1 MGNAKVKPKDT
12 LLLPYQK
19 RWVEDTSRLKLA
31 VKSRQIGWTWATA
44 YGLIRRKALKTAQ
57 LDAWISSRDEI
68 QARLFLEDC
77 KSFAGILDAGA
88 QDFGERVIDSKG
100 SSAYVLQMGNGL
112 RINSMSSNPD
122 AQAGKRGDRV
132 LDEFALHPDPRKLY
146 SIAYPGITWGGNF
159 EIFSTPRGSDSF
171 FQKLIEEIKGGNP
184 KKFSFHKITLEDALN
199 QGFLAK
205 LQKKLPAG
213 DERQA
218 MDEAAYF
225 DFIKS
230 GCADEETFNQEYMCI
245 PSNDATA
252 FISYEMLDGNRVHG
266 SVERE
271 TGTVDGKPSA
281 ITTWR
286 NTAVTRSLSASLLS
300 LYLGV
305 DYARHEDLTVMW
317 LAADIAGV
325 LVPIELKLMKNVT
338 FKRQREALDEY
349 MTLKNLCRCC
359 FDMTGIGEETAEA
372 MRAKYGY
379 RFEPVRFTMESKE
392 SMAYPIRHDLED
404 KTFKIPDMQLVDAD
418 FRKIRKEDSA
428 GGHVRFVAERD
439 TKGHADIFW
448 AAALC
453 REAKGHKS
461 GRMLPPRPANSRS
474 ASVRRRRAL
483 ERRNRKDYI

>member
-1 MGNAKVKPKDT
+1 MGNAKVKPKNT

-88 QDFGERVIDSKG
+88 QDFGERVIDAKG

-171 FQKLIEEIKGGNP
+171 FQKLIDEIKGGNP

-230 GCADEETFNQEYMCI
+230 GCADEETFNQEYMCV
-245 PSNDATA
+245 PSDDATA

-266 SVERE
+266 SVDRE

-286 NTAVTRSLSASLLS
+286 NTAVPRSLSASLLS

-325 LVPIELKLMKNVT
+325 LVPVELKLMKNVT
-338 FKRQREALDEY
+338 FKRQREAIDRY
-349 MTLKNLCRCC
+349 MAMKSLRRCC

-372 MRAKYGY
+372 MRSKYGY
-379 RFEPVRFTMESKE
+379 RFEPIRFTAESKE
-392 SMAYPIRHDLED
+392 SMAYPVRHDLED
-404 KTFKIPDMQLVDAD
+404 KTMKVPDLPLVDAD

>member
-1 MGNAKVKPKDT
+1 MGNAKIQPKKS

-19 RWVEDTSRLKLA
+19 RWVEDSSRLKLA

-44 YGLIRRKALKTAQ
+44 YGLIRRKSLKTAH

-77 KSFAGILDAGA
+77 KAFAGILDAGA

-146 SIAYPGITWGGNF
+146 AIAYPGITWGGKL

-171 FQKLIEEIKGGNP
+171 FQKLIDEIKAGNP
-184 KKFSFHKITLEDALN
+184 KKFSFHQVTLEDALN
-199 QGFLAK
+199 DGFLAK
-205 LQKKLPAG
+205 LQAKLPEG

-245 PSNDATA
+245 PSNDSTA
-252 FISYEMLDGNRVHG
+252 FISYEMLDGNHVHG
-266 SVERE
+266 TVERE
-271 TGTVDGKPSA
+271 TGTVDGKPSV
-281 ITTWR
+281 IETWT
-286 NTAVTRSLSASLLS
+286 NASMPHAKGMP

-317 LAADIAGV
+317 LAADVAGI
-325 LVPIELKLMKNVT
+325 LVPVVVKTLKNVT
-338 FKRQREALDEY
+338 FKRQRETLDGFMENRK
-349 MTLKNLCRCC
+349 LVRCC

-372 MRAKYGY
+372 MRHKYGY
-379 RFEPVRFTMESKE
+379 RFEPVRFTAASKE
-392 SMAYPIRHDLED
+392 SMAYPVRHGLED
-404 KTFKIPDMQLVDAD
+404 KTFKVPDLPAVDAD
-418 FRKIRKEDSA
+418 FRKIRKEDTAS
-428 GGHVRFVAERD
+428 GNVRFTGERD
-439 TKGHADIFW
+439 SNGHADRFW

-453 REAKGHKS
+453 REAKGN
-461 GRMLPPRPANSRS
+461 GTAWTFDPVVVAPDGGTS
-474 ASVRRRRAL
+474 AAIGTYD
-483 ERRNRKDYI
+483 NFTTRKLD

>member
-1 MGNAKVKPKDT
+1 MGNAKIKPKDA
-12 LLLPYQK
+12 LLLAYQK

-68 QARLFLEDC
+68 QARLFLDDC

-171 FQKLIEEIKGGNP
+171 FQKLIDEIKGGNP

-252 FISYEMLDGNRVHG
+252 FISYEMLDGNRVRG

-271 TGTVDGKPSA
+271 TGTVDGKPSL
-281 ITTWR
+281 IVTWI
-286 NTAVTRSLSASLLS
+286 NVAPGIEVSSVP

-317 LAADIAGV
+317 LAADIAGI
-325 LVPIELKLMKNVT
+325 LVPVELKLMKNVT
-338 FKRQREALDEY
+338 FKRQREAIDGY
-349 MTLKNLCRCC
+349 MTLKNLRRCC

-379 RFEPVRFTMESKE
+379 RFEPIRFTAESKE
-392 SMAYPIRHDLED
+392 SMAYPVRHSLED
-404 KTFKIPDMQLVDAD
+404 KTMKVPDMPIVDAD

-439 TKGHADIFW
+439 SKGHADIFW

-453 REAKGHKS
+453 REAKGQKS
-461 GRMLPPRPANSRS
+461 GRMMPPRPAQGRAAS
-474 ASVRRRRAL
+474 ARRRLAE

>member
-1 MGNAKVKPKDT
+1 MGNAKVKPKNA

-19 RWVEDTSRLKLA
+19 RWVEDSSRLKLA

-77 KSFAGILDAGA
+77 KAFAGILDAGA

-146 SIAYPGITWGGNF
+146 AIAYPGITWGGKL

-171 FQKLIEEIKGGNP
+171 FQKLIDEIKAGNP
-184 KKFSFHKITLEDALN
+184 KKFSFHQVTLEDALN
-199 QGFLAK
+199 DGFLAK
-205 LQKKLPAG
+205 LQAKLPEG

-245 PSNDATA
+245 PSNDSTA
-252 FISYEMLDGNRVHG
+252 FISYEMLDGNHVHG
-266 SVERE
+266 TVERE
-271 TGTVDGKPSA
+271 TGTVDGKPSV
-281 ITTWR
+281 IETWT
-286 NTAVTRSLSASLLS
+286 NASMPHAKGMP

-317 LAADIAGV
+317 LAADVAGI
-325 LVPIELKLMKNVT
+325 LVPVVVKTLKNVT
-338 FKRQREALDEY
+338 FKRQRETLDGFMENRK
-349 MTLKNLCRCC
+349 LVRCC

-372 MRAKYGY
+372 MRHKYGY
-379 RFEPVRFTMESKE
+379 RFEPVRFTAASKE
-392 SMAYPIRHDLED
+392 SMAYPVRHGLED
-404 KTFKIPDMQLVDAD
+404 RTFKVPALAEVDAD

-428 GGHVRFVAERD
+428 GGHVRFTGERD
-439 TKGHADIFW
+439 SNGHADRFW

-453 REAKGHKS
+453 REAKGKKS
-461 GRMLPPRPANSRS
+461 TPAGASTADMEDRHDIFGHNGRRS
-474 ASVRRRRAL
+474 LFR
-483 ERRNRKDYI
+483 

>member
-1 MGNAKVKPKDT
+1 MGNAKIKPKDT
-12 LLLPYQK
+12 LLLAYQK
-19 RWVEDTSRLKLA
+19 RWVEDSSRLKLA

-44 YGLIRRKALKTAQ
+44 YGLIRRKSLKSAQ

-77 KSFAGILDAGA
+77 KAFAGILDVGA
-88 QDFGERVIDSKG
+88 QDFGERVIDAKG

-146 SIAYPGITWGGNF
+146 SIAYPGITWGGKF

-171 FQKLIEEIKGGNP
+171 FQKLIDEIQGGNP

-199 QGFLAK
+199 QGFLFK

-245 PSNDATA
+245 PANDATA
-252 FISYEMLDGNRVHG
+252 FISYEMLDGNHVQG
-266 SVERE
+266 VLERE
-271 TGTVDGKPSA
+271 NGMVDGKASV
-281 ITTWR
+281 ITRWR
-286 NTAVTRSLSASLLS
+286 NSSAAHIEALRLF
-300 LYLGV
+300 LGV

-317 LAADIAGV
+317 LAADIAGI
-325 LVPIELKLMKNVT
+325 LTPIELLLMKNVP
-338 FKRQREALDEY
+338 FKRQRQELETY
-349 MTLKNLCRCC
+349 MQLKNLVRCC

-372 MRAKYGY
+372 MRHKYGY
-379 RFEPVRFTMESKE
+379 RFEPVRFTVQSKE
-392 SMAYPIRHDLED
+392 SMAYPVRHGLED
-404 KTFKIPDMQLVDAD
+404 KTFKVPALAEVDRD
-418 FRKIRKEDSA
+418 FRKIRKENSA
-428 GGHVRFVAERD
+428 GGNVRFVAERD
-439 TKGHADIFW
+439 GSGHADIFW
-448 AAALC
+448 AAALS
-453 REAKGHKS
+453 REAKGQKRES
-461 GRMLPPRPANSRS
+461 CCERPDSDDFEATYRRGRR
-474 ASVRRRRAL
+474 
-483 ERRNRKDYI
+483 

>member
-1 MGNAKVKPKDT
+1 MGNAKVKPSNS

-88 QDFGERVIDSKG
+88 QDFGERVIDAKG

-205 LQKKLPAG
+205 LQKKLPLG

-252 FISYEMLDGNRVHG
+252 FISYEMLDGNRVRG
-266 SVERE
+266 SIERE

-281 ITTWR
+281 IVTWI
-286 NTAVTRSLSASLLS
+286 NVAPGIEVSSVP

-325 LVPIELKLMKNVT
+325 LVPVELKTMKNVP
-338 FKRQREALDEY
+338 FKRQREAIDRY
-349 MTLKNLCRCC
+349 MAMKSLRRCC

-372 MRAKYGY
+372 MRSKYGY
-379 RFEPVRFTMESKE
+379 RFEPVRFTAESKE
-392 SMAYPIRHDLED
+392 SMAYPVRHGLED
-404 KTFKIPDMQLVDAD
+404 KTMKVPDLAIVDAD

-461 GRMLPPRPANSRS
+461 GRMMPPRPANSRS

>member
-1 MGNAKVKPKDT
+1 MGNAKVKPSNS

-88 QDFGERVIDSKG
+88 QDFGERVIDAKG

-171 FQKLIEEIKGGNP
+171 FQKLIDEIKGGNP

-252 FISYEMLDGNRVHG
+252 FISYEMLDGNRVYG
-266 SVERE
+266 NIERE

-281 ITTWR
+281 IVTWI
-286 NTAVTRSLSASLLS
+286 NVAPGIEVSSVP

-317 LAADIAGV
+317 LAADIAGI
-325 LVPIELKLMKNVT
+325 LVPVELKTMKNVP
-338 FKRQREALDEY
+338 FKRQREAIDRY
-349 MTLKNLCRCC
+349 MAMKSLRRCC

-372 MRAKYGY
+372 MRSKYGY
-379 RFEPVRFTMESKE
+379 RFEPIRFTAESKE
-392 SMAYPIRHDLED
+392 SMAYPVRHDLED
-404 KTFKIPDMQLVDAD
+404 KTMKVPDLPLVDAD

>member
-1 MGNAKVKPKDT
+1 MGNAKVKPSNS

-88 QDFGERVIDSKG
+88 QDFGERVIDAKG

-171 FQKLIEEIKGGNP
+171 FQKLIDEIKGGNP

-205 LQKKLPAG
+205 LQKKLPLG

-252 FISYEMLDGNRVHG
+252 FISYEMLDGNRVRG
-266 SVERE
+266 SIERE

-286 NTAVTRSLSASLLS
+286 NAAVPRSPFPGPHS

-317 LAADIAGV
+317 LAADIAGILIPV
-325 LVPIELKLMKNVT
+325 ELKTMKNVP
-338 FKRQREALDEY
+338 FKRQREALDGY
-349 MTLKNLCRCC
+349 MTRKNLRRCC

-372 MRAKYGY
+372 MRSKYGY
-379 RFEPVRFTMESKE
+379 RFEPVRFTAESKE
-392 SMAYPIRHDLED
+392 SMAYPVRHGLED
-404 KTFKIPDMQLVDAD
+404 KTMKVPDLAIVDAD

-461 GRMLPPRPANSRS
+461 GRMMPPRPANSRS

>member
-1 MGNAKVKPKDT
+1 MGNAKVKPKDS
-12 LLLPYQK
+12 LLLAYQK

-44 YGLIRRKALKTAQ
+44 YGLIRRKSLKKAQ

-77 KSFAGILDAGA
+77 KAFAGILDAGA
-88 QDFGERVIDSKG
+88 QDFGERVIDAKG

-171 FQKLIEEIKGGNP
+171 FQKLIDEIKGGNP

-252 FISYEMLDGNRVHG
+252 FISYEMLDGNRVRG
-266 SVERE
+266 ALDRE
-271 TGTVDGKPSA
+271 TGMVDGKASEIA
-281 ITTWR
+281 VWR
-286 NTAVTRSLSASLLS
+286 NLAPDTHGAP

-305 DYARHEDLTVMW
+305 DYARHADLTVMW
-317 LAADIAGV
+317 LAADVAGI
-325 LVPIELKLMKNVT
+325 LVPVEMQTMKNVA
-338 FKRQREALDEY
+338 FKRQREAIDRY
-349 MTLKNLCRCC
+349 MQMKLLRRCC

-372 MRAKYGY
+372 MRHKYGY
-379 RFEPVRFTMESKE
+379 RFEPVRFTAESKE
-392 SMAYPIRHDLED
+392 SMAYPVRHGLED
-404 KTFKIPDMQLVDAD
+404 KTMKVPDLAIVDAD

-428 GGHVRFVAERD
+428 GGHARFVAERD

-461 GRMLPPRPANSRS
+461 DRMMPPRAANSRS

>member
-1 MGNAKVKPKDT
+1 MGNAKVKPSNS

-88 QDFGERVIDSKG
+88 QDFGERVIDAKG

-281 ITTWR
+281 IVTWI
-286 NTAVTRSLSASLLS
+286 NVAPGIEVSSVP

-317 LAADIAGV
+317 LAADIAGILIPV
-325 LVPIELKLMKNVT
+325 ELKTMKNVP
-338 FKRQREALDEY
+338 FKRQREVLDEY
-349 MTLKNLCRCC
+349 MTRKNLRRCC

-372 MRAKYGY
+372 MRHKYGY
-379 RFEPVRFTMESKE
+379 RFEPVRFTAESKE
-392 SMAYPIRHDLED
+392 SMAYPVRHGLED
-404 KTFKIPDMQLVDAD
+404 KTMKVPDLAIVDAD

>member
-1 MGNAKVKPKDT
+1 MGNAKVKPSNS

-88 QDFGERVIDSKG
+88 QDFGERVIDAKG

-171 FQKLIEEIKGGNP
+171 FQKLIDEIKGGNP

-252 FISYEMLDGNRVHG
+252 FISYEMLDGNRVYG
-266 SVERE
+266 NIERE

-281 ITTWR
+281 IVTWI
-286 NTAVTRSLSASLLS
+286 NVAPGIEVSSVP

-317 LAADIAGV
+317 LAADIAGILIPV
-325 LVPIELKLMKNVT
+325 ELKTMKNVP
-338 FKRQREALDEY
+338 FKRQREAIDRY
-349 MTLKNLCRCC
+349 MAMKSLRRCC

-372 MRAKYGY
+372 MRSKYGY
-379 RFEPVRFTMESKE
+379 RFEPIRFTAESKE
-392 SMAYPIRHDLED
+392 SMAYPVRHDLED
-404 KTFKIPDMQLVDAD
+404 KTMKVPDLPLVDAD

-461 GRMLPPRPANSRS
+461 GRMMPPRPANSRS

>member
-1 MGNAKVKPKDT
+1 MGNAKVKPSNS

-88 QDFGERVIDSKG
+88 QDFGERVIDAKG

-171 FQKLIEEIKGGNP
+171 FQKLIDEIKGGNP

-252 FISYEMLDGNRVHG
+252 FISYEMLDGNRVYG
-266 SVERE
+266 NIERE

-281 ITTWR
+281 IVTWI
-286 NTAVTRSLSASLLS
+286 NVAPGIEVSSVP

-317 LAADIAGV
+317 LAADIAGI
-325 LVPIELKLMKNVT
+325 LVPVELKTMKNVP
-338 FKRQREALDEY
+338 FKRQREAIDRY
-349 MTLKNLCRCC
+349 MAMKSLRRCC

-372 MRAKYGY
+372 MRSKYGY
-379 RFEPVRFTMESKE
+379 RFEPIRFTAESKE
-392 SMAYPIRHDLED
+392 SMAYPVRHDLED
-404 KTFKIPDMQLVDAD
+404 KTMKVPDLPLVDAD

-483 ERRNRKDYI
+483 ERRNRKDYN

>member
-1 MGNAKVKPKDT
+1 MGNAKVKPKNT

-44 YGLIRRKALKTAQ
+44 YGLIRRKALRTAQ

-88 QDFGERVIDSKG
+88 QDFGERVIDAKG

-171 FQKLIEEIKGGNP
+171 FQKLIDEIKGGNP

-213 DERQA
+213 DERQE

-225 DFIKS
+225 DFIKA

-271 TGTVDGKPSA
+271 TGTVDGKPSS

-305 DYARHEDLTVMW
+305 DYARHKDFTVMW
-317 LAADIAGV
+317 LAADIAGI
-325 LVPIELKLMKNVT
+325 LVPIELKLMQNVP
-338 FKRQREALDEY
+338 FKRQREAIDGY
-349 MTLKNLCRCC
+349 MTLKNLRRCC

-372 MRAKYGY
+372 MRDKYGY
-379 RFEPVRFTMESKE
+379 RFEPVRFSAESKE

-404 KTFKIPDMQLVDAD
+404 KTFKVPDMQLVDAD

>member
-1 MGNAKVKPKDT
+1 MGNAKVKPKDA

-19 RWVEDTSRLKLA
+19 RWVEDSSRLKLA

-77 KSFAGILDAGA
+77 KAFAGILDAGA
-88 QDFGERVIDSKG
+88 QDFGERVIDAKG

-146 SIAYPGITWGGNF
+146 AIAYPGITWGGKL

-171 FQKLIEEIKGGNP
+171 FQKLIDEIKAGNP
-184 KKFSFHKITLEDALN
+184 KKFSFHQVTLEDALN
-199 QGFLAK
+199 DGFLAK
-205 LQKKLPAG
+205 LQAKLPEG

-245 PSNDATA
+245 PSNDSTA
-252 FISYEMLDGNRVHG
+252 FITYEMLDGNHVHG
-266 SVERE
+266 TLTVER
-271 TGTVDGKPSA
+271 GTVDGKPSE
-281 ITTWR
+281 IQTWI
-286 NTAVTRSLSASLLS
+286 NVAPGIDVSAFP

-305 DYARHEDLTVMW
+305 DYARHADLTVMW
-317 LAADIAGV
+317 LAADVAGV
-325 LVPIELKLMKNVT
+325 LVAIELKTLKNVP
-338 FKRQREALDEY
+338 FRRQREELDGY
-349 MTLKNLCRCC
+349 MGRKNLRRCC

-372 MRAKYGY
+372 MRAKWGY
-379 RFEPVRFTMESKE
+379 RFEPVRFTQQVKE
-392 SMAYPIRHDLED
+392 SMAYPVRHGLED
-404 KTFKIPDMQLVDAD
+404 KTMKVPALASVDSD
-418 FRKIRKEDSA
+418 FRKIRKEETSS
-428 GGHVRFVAERD
+428 GNVRFTGERD
-439 TKGHADIFW
+439 ANGHADRFW

-453 REAKGHKS
+453 REAKGNGTAWTFDPVVVAPDAGAS
-461 GRMLPPRPANSRS
+461 GAIGIYDNFTSRK
-474 ASVRRRRAL
+474 L
-483 ERRNRKDYI
+483 D

>member
-1 MGNAKVKPKDT
+1 MGNAKVKPSNS

-88 QDFGERVIDSKG
+88 QDFGERVIDAKG

-171 FQKLIEEIKGGNP
+171 FQKLIDEIKGGNP

-252 FISYEMLDGNRVHG
+252 FISYEMLDGNRVRG
-266 SVERE
+266 AIERE

-281 ITTWR
+281 IVTWI
-286 NTAVTRSLSASLLS
+286 NVAPGIEVSSVP

-317 LAADIAGV
+317 LAADIAGI
-325 LVPIELKLMKNVT
+325 LVPVELKTMKNVP
-338 FKRQREALDEY
+338 FKRQREAIDRY
-349 MTLKNLCRCC
+349 MAMKSLRRCC

-372 MRAKYGY
+372 MRSKYGY
-379 RFEPVRFTMESKE
+379 RFEPIRFTAESKE
-392 SMAYPIRHDLED
+392 SMAYPVRHDLED
-404 KTFKIPDMQLVDAD
+404 KTMKVPDMPLVDAD

-461 GRMLPPRPANSRS
+461 GRMMPPRPANSRS

>member
-1 MGNAKVKPKDT
+1 MGNAKVKPSNS

-88 QDFGERVIDSKG
+88 QDFGERVIDAKG

-171 FQKLIEEIKGGNP
+171 FQKLIDEIKGGNP

-205 LQKKLPAG
+205 LQKKLPVG

-266 SVERE
+266 SIERE

-281 ITTWR
+281 IVTWI
-286 NTAVTRSLSASLLS
+286 NVAPGIEVSSVP

-317 LAADIAGV
+317 LAADIAGILIPV
-325 LVPIELKLMKNVT
+325 ELKTMKNVP
-338 FKRQREALDEY
+338 FKRQREAIDRY
-349 MTLKNLCRCC
+349 MAMKSLRRCC

-372 MRAKYGY
+372 
-379 RFEPVRFTMESKE
+379 
-392 SMAYPIRHDLED
+392 
-404 KTFKIPDMQLVDAD
+404 
-418 FRKIRKEDSA
+418 
-428 GGHVRFVAERD
+428 
-439 TKGHADIFW
+439 
-448 AAALC
+448 
-453 REAKGHKS
+453 
-461 GRMLPPRPANSRS
+461 
-474 ASVRRRRAL
+474 
-483 ERRNRKDYI
+483 

>member
-1 MGNAKVKPKDT
+1 MGNAKIQPKDA

-19 RWVEDTSRLKLA
+19 RWVEDASRLKLA

-44 YGLIRRKALKTAQ
+44 YGLVRRKALKNAQ

-77 KSFAGILDAGA
+77 KGFAGILDAGA
-88 QDFGERVIDSKG
+88 QDFGERAVDGRG

-132 LDEFALHPDPRKLY
+132 LDEFALHPDPRRLY
-146 SIAYPGITWGGNF
+146 AIAYPGITWGGSF

-171 FQKLIEEIKGGNP
+171 FQRLIDEIAGGNP
-184 KKFSFHKITLEDALN
+184 KRFSFHRVTLEDALN

-205 LQKKLPAG
+205 LQRKLPAG

-230 GCADEETFNQEYMCI
+230 GCADEETFMQEYMCV

-252 FISYEMLDGNRVHG
+252 FISYEMLDGNHVPG
-266 SVERE
+266 TSERE
-271 TGTVDGKPSA
+271 TGTVDGRPSETA
-281 ITTWR
+281 TWR
-286 NTAVTRSLSASLLS
+286 SAAPAGDAP

-305 DYARHEDLTVMW
+305 DYARHADLTVMW
-317 LAADIAGV
+317 LAADVAGV
-325 LVPIELKLMKNVT
+325 LAPVEVRTMRNVP
-338 FKRQREALDEY
+338 FRRQREALDGY
-349 MTLKNLCRCC
+349 MGLRGLRRCC

-372 MRAKYGY
+372 MRAKYGH
-379 RFEPVRFTMESKE
+379 RFEPIRFTPAAKE
-392 SMAYPIRHDLED
+392 SMAYPVRHGLED
-404 KTFKIPDMQLVDAD
+404 RTFKVPALAEVDAD
-418 FRKIRKEDSA
+418 FRKVRKEDSA
-428 GGHVRFVAERD
+428 GGHARFTGERD
-439 TKGHADIFW
+439 ADGHADRFW

-453 REAKGHKS
+453 REAKGRAGGS
-461 GRMLPPRPANSRS
+461 MMPPKALSTRAAN
-474 ASVRRRRAL
+474 ARRRAARA
-483 ERRNRKDYI
+483 RRGRKDVR

>member
-1 MGNAKVKPKDT
+1 MGNAKVKPKDA

-19 RWVEDTSRLKLA
+19 RWVEDSSRLKLA

-77 KSFAGILDAGA
+77 KAFAGILDAGA
-88 QDFGERVIDSKG
+88 QDFGERVIDGKG

-146 SIAYPGITWGGNF
+146 AIAYPGITWGGKL

-171 FQKLIEEIKGGNP
+171 FQKLIDEIKAGNP
-184 KKFSFHKITLEDALN
+184 KKFSFHQVTLEDALN
-199 QGFLAK
+199 DGFLAK
-205 LQKKLPAG
+205 LQAKLPEG

-245 PSNDATA
+245 PSNDSTA
-252 FISYEMLDGNRVHG
+252 FISYEMLDGNHVHG
-266 SVERE
+266 TLTVER
-271 TGTVDGKPSA
+271 GTVDGKPSE
-281 ITTWR
+281 IRRWR
-286 NTAVTRSLSASLLS
+286 IKVSVGNAP

-305 DYARHEDLTVMW
+305 DPARRKDLAVFW
-317 LAADIAGV
+317 LAADVAGV
-325 LVPIELKLMKNVT
+325 LVPVEVVTMKNVT
-338 FKRQREALDEY
+338 FSRQDRELDRF
-349 MTLKNLCRCC
+349 MAMRNLWRCC
-359 FDMTGIGEETAEA
+359 YDLTGLGEKTAEE
-372 MRAKYGY
+372 MRHKWGY
-379 RFEPVRFTMESKE
+379 RFEPVRFSAASKGA
-392 SMAYPIRHDLED
+392 MAYPVRQGLED
-404 KTFKIPDMQLVDAD
+404 KTFKVPNLAEVDAD
-418 FRKIRKEDSA
+418 FRKIRKEDTAS
-428 GGHVRFVAERD
+428 GNVRFTGERD
-439 TKGHADIFW
+439 ANGHADRFW

-453 REAKGHKS
+453 REAKGNGTSWTFDPVVVAPDCGAS
-461 GRMLPPRPANSRS
+461 GAIGTYDNFTSRK
-474 ASVRRRRAL
+474 L
-483 ERRNRKDYI
+483 D

>member
-1 MGNAKVKPKDT
+1 MGNAKVKPKDS

-88 QDFGERVIDSKG
+88 QDFGERVIDAKG

-132 LDEFALHPDPRKLY
+132 LDEFALHPDPRELY

-171 FQKLIEEIKGGNP
+171 FQKLIDEIKGGNP
-184 KKFSFHKITLEDALN
+184 KKFSFHQITLEDALN

-266 SVERE
+266 TFDRE
-271 TGTVDGKPSA
+271 TGMVDGKASEIA
-281 ITTWR
+281 VWR
-286 NTAVTRSLSASLLS
+286 NLAPDTHGAP

-305 DYARHEDLTVMW
+305 DYARHTDLTVMW
-317 LAADIAGV
+317 LAADIAGI
-325 LVPIELKLMKNVT
+325 LVPVEMQTMKNVA
-338 FKRQREALDEY
+338 FKRQREAIDRY
-349 MTLKNLCRCC
+349 MQMKNLRRCC

-372 MRAKYGY
+372 MRHKYGY
-379 RFEPVRFTMESKE
+379 RFEPVRFTAESKE
-392 SMAYPIRHDLED
+392 SMAYPVRHSLED
-404 KTFKIPDMQLVDAD
+404 KTMKVPVLAIVDAD

-428 GGHVRFVAERD
+428 GGHARFVAERD

-461 GRMLPPRPANSRS
+461 GRMMPPRPANSRS

>member
-1 MGNAKVKPKDT
+1 MGNAKVKPKNA

-19 RWVEDTSRLKLA
+19 RWVEDSSRLKLA

-77 KSFAGILDAGA
+77 KSFAGVLDAGA
-88 QDFGERVIDSKG
+88 QDFGERVIDGKG

-146 SIAYPGITWGGNF
+146 AIAYPGITWGGSF
-159 EIFSTPRGSDSF
+159 EVFSTPRGSDSF
-171 FQKLIEEIKGGNP
+171 FQKLIDEIRGGNP
-184 KKFSFHKITLEDALN
+184 KKFSFHQITLEDALN

-205 LQKKLPAG
+205 LQKKLPEG

-225 DFIKS
+225 DYIKA

-252 FISYEMLDGNRVHG
+252 FITYEMLDGNRVPG
-266 SVERE
+266 RVETER
-271 TGTVDGKPSA
+271 GTVDGRPSGIVRWINVA
-281 ITTWR
+281 P
-286 NTAVTRSLSASLLS
+286 AGDAP

-305 DYARHEDLTVMW
+305 DYARHQDLTVMW
-317 LAADIAGV
+317 LAAEIAGI
-325 LVPIELKLMKNVT
+325 LVPVELLTMRNVP
-338 FKRQREALDEY
+338 FKRQRAALDGY
-349 MTLKNLCRCC
+349 MERRNLVRCC

-372 MRAKYGY
+372 MRHKYGY
-379 RFEPVRFTMESKE
+379 RFEPIRFTAASKE
-392 SMAYPIRHDLED
+392 SMAYPVRHGLED
-404 KTFKIPDMQLVDAD
+404 RTFKVPALAEVDAD

-428 GGHVRFVAERD
+428 GGHVRFTGERD
-439 TKGHADIFW
+439 SNGHADRFW

-453 REAKGHKS
+453 REAKGKKS
-461 GRMLPPRPANSRS
+461 TPAGASTADMEDRHDIFGHNGRRS
-474 ASVRRRRAL
+474 LFR
-483 ERRNRKDYI
+483 

>member
-1 MGNAKVKPKDT
+1 MGNAKVKPSNS

-88 QDFGERVIDSKG
+88 QDFGERVIDAKG

-171 FQKLIEEIKGGNP
+171 FQKLIDEIKGGNP

-230 GCADEETFNQEYMCI
+230 GCADEETFNQEYMCV

-252 FISYEMLDGNRVHG
+252 FISYEMLDGNRVYG
-266 SVERE
+266 SIERE

-281 ITTWR
+281 IVTWI
-286 NTAVTRSLSASLLS
+286 NVAPGIEVSSVP

-317 LAADIAGV
+317 LAADIAGI
-325 LVPIELKLMKNVT
+325 LVPVELKTMKNVP
-338 FKRQREALDEY
+338 FKRQREAIDRY
-349 MTLKNLCRCC
+349 MAMKSLRRCC

-372 MRAKYGY
+372 MRSKYGY
-379 RFEPVRFTMESKE
+379 RFEPIRFTAESKE
-392 SMAYPIRHDLED
+392 SMAYPVRHDLED
-404 KTFKIPDMQLVDAD
+404 KTMKVPDMPLVDAD

-474 ASVRRRRAL
+474 AAVRRRRAL

>member
-19 RWVEDTSRLKLA
+19 RWVEDSSRLKLA

-44 YGLIRRKALKTAQ
+44 YGLIRRKSLRTAQ

-77 KSFAGILDAGA
+77 KNFAGILDAGA
-88 QDFGERVIDSKG
+88 QDFGERVIDGKG

-146 SIAYPGITWGGNF
+146 AIAYPGITWGGNF

-171 FQKLIEEIKGGNP
+171 FQKLINEIQNGNP
-184 KKFSFHKITLEDALN
+184 KGFSFHKITLEDALN
-199 QGFLAK
+199 QGFLFK
-205 LQKKLPAG
+205 LQKKLPEN

-218 MDEAAYF
+218 MDEDAYF
-225 DFIKS
+225 DFIKA

-245 PSNDATA
+245 PANDATA
-252 FISYEMLDGNRVHG
+252 FITYELLDGNRVRG
-266 SVERE
+266 TITRE
-271 TGTVDGKPSA
+271 TGTAKGKP
-281 ITTWR
+281 TEVFTWR
-286 NTAVTRSLSASLLS
+286 TAHEVPADAT

-305 DYARHEDLTVMW
+305 DYARHVDMTVMW

-325 LVPIELKLMKNVT
+325 LMPVEMKRLKNME
-338 FKRQREALDEY
+338 FRHQRAALEEY
-349 MTLKNLCRCC
+349 MNLPNLRRCC
-359 FDMTGIGEETAEA
+359 FDKTGIGEETAEA
-372 MRAKYGY
+372 MRKKYGY
-379 RFEPVRFTMESKE
+379 RFEDIHFTVATKE
-392 SMAYPIRHDLED
+392 SMAYPLRHGLED
-404 KTFKIPDMQLVDAD
+404 KTFKVPALAEVDAD
-418 FRKIRKEDSA
+418 FRKIRKEDAA

-439 TKGHADIFW
+439 SQGHADHFW

-453 REAKGHKS
+453 RNAKGNTK
-461 GRMLPPRPANSRS
+461 GCDIQGPRILGGGVARDYENRS
-474 ASVRRRRAL
+474 IL
-483 ERRNRKDYI
+483 

>member
-1 MGNAKVKPKDT
+1 MGNAKVKPKNA

-19 RWVEDTSRLKLA
+19 RWVEDSSRLKLA

-44 YGLIRRKALKTAQ
+44 YGLVRRKSLKTAA

-77 KSFAGILDAGA
+77 KSFAGVLDAGA
-88 QDFGERVIDSKG
+88 QDFGERVIDGKG

-146 SIAYPGITWGGNF
+146 AIAYPGITWGGSF
-159 EIFSTPRGSDSF
+159 EVFSTPRGSDSF
-171 FQKLIEEIKGGNP
+171 FQKLIDEIRGGNP
-184 KKFSFHKITLEDALN
+184 KRFSFHQVTLEDALN

-205 LQKKLPAG
+205 LQKKLPEG

-218 MDEAAYF
+218 MDEAQYF
-225 DFIKS
+225 DYIKA

-252 FISYEMLDGNRVHG
+252 FITYEMLDGNRVPG
-266 SVERE
+266 TVETER
-271 TGTVDGKPSA
+271 GTVDGRPSEIVRWTNVA
-281 ITTWR
+281 PGVDVSE
-286 NTAVTRSLSASLLS
+286 AP

-305 DYARHEDLTVMW
+305 DYARHQDLTVMW
-317 LAADIAGV
+317 LAAEIAGI
-325 LVPIELKLMKNVT
+325 LVPVELLTMKNVP
-338 FKRQREALDEY
+338 FKRQRAALDGY
-349 MTLKNLCRCC
+349 MERRNLVRCC

-372 MRAKYGY
+372 MRHKYGY
-379 RFEPVRFTMESKE
+379 RFEPVRFTPAVKE
-392 SMAYPIRHDLED
+392 SLAYPVRHGLED
-404 KTFKIPDMQLVDAD
+404 KTLKVPDLPAVDAD

-428 GGHVRFVAERD
+428 GGHVRFTGERD
-439 TKGHADIFW
+439 KDGHADRFW

-453 REAKGHKS
+453 REAKGHAV
-461 GRMLPPRPANSRS
+461 RPMRPFA
-474 ASVRRRRAL
+474 AGRRRNYEEIR
-483 ERRNRKDYI
+483 I

>member
-1 MGNAKVKPKDT
+1 MGNAKVQPKNA

-19 RWVEDTSRLKLA
+19 RWVEDSSRLKLA

-44 YGLIRRKALKTAQ
+44 YGLVRRKSLKTAA

-77 KSFAGILDAGA
+77 KSFAGVLDAGA
-88 QDFGERVIDSKG
+88 QDFGERVIDGKG

-146 SIAYPGITWGGNF
+146 AIAYPGITWGGNF

-171 FQKLIEEIKGGNP
+171 FQKLIDEIRGGNP
-184 KKFSFHKITLEDALN
+184 KKFSFHQITLEDALN

-205 LQKKLPAG
+205 LQKKLPEG

-218 MDEAAYF
+218 MDEAQYF
-225 DFIKS
+225 DYIKA
-230 GCADEETFNQEYMCI
+230 GCADEETFAQEYMCI

-252 FISYEMLDGNRVHG
+252 FITYEMLDGNRVPG
-266 SVERE
+266 TSERE
-271 TGTVDGKPSA
+271 TSTVDGRPSE
-281 ITTWR
+281 TVTWR
-286 NTAVTRSLSASLLS
+286 SAAPAGDAP

-305 DYARHEDLTVMW
+305 DYARHQDLTVMW
-317 LAADIAGV
+317 LAAEIAGI
-325 LVPIELKLMKNVT
+325 LVPVELLTMRNVP
-338 FKRQREALDEY
+338 FKRQRAALDGY
-349 MTLKNLCRCC
+349 MERRNLVRCC

-372 MRAKYGY
+372 MRHKYGY
-379 RFEPVRFTMESKE
+379 RFEPVRFTAASKE
-392 SMAYPIRHDLED
+392 SMAYPVRHGLED
-404 KTFKIPDMQLVDAD
+404 KTFKVPDLPAVDAD

-428 GGHVRFVAERD
+428 GGHVRFTGERD
-439 TKGHADIFW
+439 KDGHADRFW

-453 REAKGHKS
+453 REAKGKKS
-461 GRMLPPRPANSRS
+461 TPAGASTADMEDRHDIFGHNGRRS
-474 ASVRRRRAL
+474 LFR
-483 ERRNRKDYI
+483 

>member
-1 MGNAKVKPKDT
+1 MGNAKVKPSNS

-88 QDFGERVIDSKG
+88 QDFGERVIDDKG

-271 TGTVDGKPSA
+271 TGMVDGKASEIA
-281 ITTWR
+281 VWR
-286 NTAVTRSLSASLLS
+286 NLAPDTHGAP

-305 DYARHEDLTVMW
+305 DYARHADMTVMW
-317 LAADIAGV
+317 LAADVAGI
-325 LVPIELKLMKNVT
+325 LVPVEMQTMKNVA
-338 FKRQREALDEY
+338 FKRQREAIDRY
-349 MTLKNLCRCC
+349 MQMKRLRRCC

-372 MRAKYGY
+372 MRHKYGY
-379 RFEPVRFTMESKE
+379 RFEPVRFTAESKE
-392 SMAYPIRHDLED
+392 SMAYPVRHGLED
-404 KTFKIPDMQLVDAD
+404 KTMKVPDLAIVDAD

-428 GGHVRFVAERD
+428 GGHARFVAERD

-461 GRMLPPRPANSRS
+461 DRMMPPRPANSRS

-483 ERRNRKDYI
+483 ERRNRKDYN